1 MEQSNLSIL
10 FLQISVI
17 LTVALFFGHV
27 MQRLRLP
34 IVLGEF
40 IGGIFLGPTIF
51 GYIAPNIHSWL
62 FPNASLTSGNLQVI
76 VKLGLLFFLFVVGL
90 EVNPIYLRQQRL
102 RTFFISI
109 SGIVIPFGLGFGL
122 VILFPDIWGI
132 QAKGNLLLFA
142 LFIGTALSISALPVI
157 ARILIDLGLMKS
169 KLGMIIMASATIDNF
184 IGWSLFMAILGSFIP
199 KSVIG
204 RNFWIAIT
212 IILSVSVLTVSI
224 VRWIDKYVIH
234 RLQLYLN
241 WNYSFIGISAIL
253 VLLTSAIFELIGIH
267 EIFGAFLIGIALT
280 KNSEKRKQD
289 YEIIY
294 QFVINFFAPIYFVS
308 IGLKVNLIEN
318 FDLTLVLIVLI
329 VSCVGKIGGVSF
341 SALMSK
347 MPIRE
352 ALAVGFGMNARGAME
367 IILSSV
373 AFEHNLIDQK
383 IFVALIVMALVTSII
398 SGPFI
403 QRLLKI
409 KL

>member
-1 MEQSNLSIL
+1 MYQSNLSIL

-17 LTVALFFGHV
+17 LAVALFFGHI
-27 MQRLRLP
+27 MQRFRLP

-51 GYIAPNIHSWL
+51 GYIAPNFHGWL

-76 VKLGLLFFLFVVGL
+76 VNLGLLFFLFVAGL
-90 EVNPIYLRQQRL
+90 EVNPIYLRQQGL
-102 RTFFISI
+102 KTFFISI
-109 SGIVIPFGLGFGL
+109 SGIVVPFGLGLGL
-122 VILFPDIWGI
+122 VVLFPNMWGT

-157 ARILIDLGLMKS
+157 ARILMDLNLMKS
-169 KLGMIIMASATIDNF
+169 KLGMIIIGAATIDNLV
-184 IGWSLFMAILGSFIP
+184 GWSLFMAILGSFIP

-204 RNFWIAIT
+204 RNFWITIS
-212 IILSVSVLTVSI
+212 IILIAFVLIISI
-224 VRWIDKYVIH
+224 VRWVDKYVIH

-267 EIFGAFLIGIALT
+267 GIFGAFLVGVALI
-280 KNSEKRKQD
+280 KNSEKRKRD

-318 FDLTLVLIVLI
+318 FDLTLVLIILI

-367 IILSSV
+367 IIISSV

-383 IFVALIVMALVTSII
+383 IFVSLVIMALVTSII

>member
-1 MEQSNLSIL
+1 MEQSSLYIL

-17 LTVALFFGHV
+17 LAAALFFGHV

-51 GYIAPNIHSWL
+51 GYIAPNFHSWL

-76 VKLGLLFFLFVVGL
+76 VNLGLLFFLFIAGL
-90 EVNPIYLRQQRL
+90 EVDLVYLRQQGFKTL
-102 RTFFISI
+102 LISI
-109 SGIVIPFGLGFGL
+109 SGIVVPFGLGLGS
-122 VILFPDIWGI
+122 VILFPDMWGT

-157 ARILIDLGLMKS
+157 ARILMDLNLMKS
-169 KLGMIIMASATIDNF
+169 KIGMIIIGAATIDNLV
-184 IGWSLFMAILGSFIP
+184 GWSLFMAILGSFIP
-199 KSVIG
+199 KSAIG
-204 RNFWIAIT
+204 RNIWIT
-212 IILSVSVLTVSI
+212 ISIILIVFVLI
-224 VRWIDKYVIH
+224 ICIIRLIDKYVIH

-241 WNYSFIGISAIL
+241 WNYSFIGVSAIL
-253 VLLTSAIFELIGIH
+253 VLLTSAVVELIGIH
-267 EIFGAFLIGIALT
+267 EIFGAFLVGVALI
-280 KNSEKRKQD
+280 KNSEKRKRD

-318 FDLTLVLIVLI
+318 FDLTLVLIILI
-329 VSCVGKIGGVSF
+329 VSCIGKIGGVSI

-347 MPIRE
+347 MSIRE
-352 ALAVGFGMNARGAME
+352 SLVVGFGMNARGAME

-373 AFEHNLIDQK
+373 AFEYNLIDEK
-383 IFVALIVMALVTSII
+383 IFVSLIIMALVTSII

-403 QRLLKI
+403 QRLLRI